1 MPVTVKVGIEGFR
14 EGCDAIGVS
23 PEELLSGYHGA
34 DVLAMVADEI
44 MNSRGLDELA
54 ERVAAKD
61 KIFEELE
68 ELSKLVFYLQEKYS
82 AEVELTYKDGGVAC
96 GCTEGCKGCRH
107 DWTDFL

>member
-1 MPVTVKVGIEGFR
+1 MPVTVEVGIEGFR

-23 PEELLSGYHGA
+23 PKELLSGYHGV
-34 DVLAMVADEI
+34 DILAMVADEI

-61 KIFEELE
+61 KIYEELE
-68 ELSKLVFYLQEKYS
+68 ELSKLIFYMQEKHNT
-82 AEVELTYKDGGVAC
+82 EVDLIYRDGGAA
-96 GCTEGCKGCRH
+96 CTEGCKGCRH